1 MPTLPTTPIPSSAV
15 QPTEL
20 MEPSPEVLS
29 SLITMLG
36 NWPDLL
42 GSDLARYIIGAGVVF
57 LVVNWR
63 LAGPL
68 AARKIRKDS
77 AGWSQ
82 VKQEILASFRTVF
95 ILSCAGLLIGTSYM
109 MGWLHVYE
117 NPAEMGWGYFAFSVI
132 AIILLHDTW
141 FYWTHRLIHDPRLF
155 RRFHRLH
162 HRSHNP
168 TPWTAYAFDSG
179 EAAINALFLPLTLL
193 ILPISFLAIFVF
205 TSHMIIRNAL
215 AHCGYEVYPANKQG
229 TPLFDW
235 MTTVTHHDMHH
246 AQAGY
251 NYGFYFTWW
260 DRWMGT
266 ESPEYLK
273 EFARVSPSPRRN
285 AIQGSDL

>member
-1 MPTLPTTPIPSSAV
+1 MHTTPAKPLPSSPV

-20 MEPSPEVLS
+20 MEPSREILS
-29 SLITMLG
+29 SLTTMLG
-36 NWPDLL
+36 NWPGLVAT
-42 GSDLARYIIGAGVVF
+42 DLARYMIGAGLVF
-57 LVVNWR
+57 LIVNGL
-63 LAGPL
+63 LAGSL
-68 AARKIRKDS
+68 RRRKIRKDS

-82 VKQEILASFRTVF
+82 IKREVLASIRTVF
-95 ILSCAGLLIGTSYM
+95 ILSLASLLIGTSYI

-117 NPAEMGWGYFAFSVI
+117 DPAAMGWGYFAFSVI

-162 HRSHNP
+162 HKSHNP

-179 EAAINALFLPLTLL
+179 EAAINALFLPVTLF

-215 AHCGYEVYPANKQG
+215 AHCGYEIYPANKHG
-229 TPLFDW
+229 KPLFDW

-246 AQAGY
+246 ASAGY

-260 DRWMGT
+260 DRWLGT
-266 ESPEYLK
+266 EHPKYLA
-273 EFARVSPSPRRN
+273 EFKRVSPSASSR
-285 AIQGSDL
+285 ATHASQA